1 MGIRRNGM
9 TDEEIR
15 KYMNDQPTIE
25 GIVKEMKTWWSD
37 EGSDTIL
44 QECFDKIIEL
54 SRKKNKRNK
63 ALMLLLNWAEECD
76 FGYDNF
82 PEEYERYEK
91 DIEDMDYIEGMIYIA
106 EKVLEEEADFYEAV
120 YKLGETE

>member
-1 MGIRRNGM
+1 M

-15 KYMNDQPTIE
+15 KYMNGQPTIE
-25 GIVKEMKTWWSD
+25 GIVDEMKTWWTN

-54 SRKKNKRNK
+54 SQKESKRNK

-82 PEEYERYEK
+82 PDEYDRYKK

-106 EKVLEEEADFYEAV
+106 EKVL
-120 YKLGETE
+120 